1 MKFLRAVQKAGQS
14 LFNPVRRLLDRG
26 FGQQLNPLNFLGALT
41 IYFFWIVLV
50 SGIWLFIFFKTSV
63 AGAYESVEYLTHEQ
77 WYLGGVMRSL
87 HRYASDAAIIT
98 LALHMIKEFL
108 YDRHRGMRWFSWVTG
123 VPLLWLVIPLG
134 ITGYWLVWDQL
145 AWYVALTSAELLD
158 WLPIFSESMARN
170 FLSDEVLSDRFF
182 TLMAFLH
189 LIGLPLFLVFGI
201 WLHVLRINGP
211 RINPPRV
218 LMAGSL
224 VAMTALSFAYPAL
237 SQGEVDMSTVPS
249 SVGLDWYYLLVYPL
263 MKHWSPGWVWGL
275 LTGTSLLLCMVP
287 WMPPLRGKSSASVDL
302 DNCNGCAR
310 CADDCPFGAI
320 TMENRSDG
328 KAYETEAVVDPALCM
343 TCGICTGSCPTATP
357 FRRHSALVP
366 GIDIPDLPAATLRE
380 KIIEAG
386 QGLQGNH
393 RIMVFTC
400 KDHVV
405 TSRLKSGLND
415 SRTASVGIICAGQM
429 PPSFVD
435 FVLSRDLAD
444 GVVLA
449 GCTGSD
455 CQYRFGAEWTSLRM
469 ARQRDP
475 QLRRRVDTTRLALG
489 WQEPWVGCGSVP
501 GIVAALRETLQ
512 ATSDGVHGPP
522 PDRANPWKVPVT
534 AFAYIAFAVIVGWL
548 SIWPRFQLIDDGKAM
563 ISLSFS
569 HAGPRI
575 GECRKLTQEELNRLP
590 PNMRK
595 PEDCPRERLP
605 IRVVFSSNGDTL
617 YEATRS
623 PTGLWKDGAANVYRR
638 LEVEGK
644 SQRLFIGM
652 NESGISPEFDY
663 SLEQEVDLAPGEH
676 LVVEFDGTRKS
687 FVFKQE

>member
-1 MKFLRAVQKAGQS
+1 
-14 LFNPVRRLLDRG
+14 
-26 FGQQLNPLNFLGALT
+26 
-41 IYFFWIVLV
+41 VLV